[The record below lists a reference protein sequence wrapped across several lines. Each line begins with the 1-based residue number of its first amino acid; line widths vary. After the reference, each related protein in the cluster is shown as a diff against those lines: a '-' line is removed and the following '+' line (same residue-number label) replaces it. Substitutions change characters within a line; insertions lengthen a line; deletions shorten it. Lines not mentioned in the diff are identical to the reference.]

1 VTAGV
6 QARPAL
12 VLVATPI
19 GNLGDLSPRAVEEL
33 RNADMIAAEDTRR
46 TRALC
51 SAIGVPSGSRLRA
64 VHGHNERTEARRI
77 VDAIQ
82 GGARVVYVSDAGTPG
97 IADPGEHLVRAC
109 IEAGCAVEVVPGPS
123 AALAALVLSGLP
135 TARFRFEGFLPRKGG
150 ARTERLASIATSD
163 ATVVLFESP
172 HRVGATLADLRA
184 ACGPAR
190 AVAVVREV
198 TKRYEEVVRG
208 TLDEVVVD
216 AVPDAGARGEHVI
229 VVGAADARAEVD
241 ESVVE
246 TEARAALASG
256 ASARD
261 AAASIAHHLG
271 VSKRRAYDVVLRVRG
286 AAPR

>member
-1 VTAGV
+1 
-6 QARPAL
+6 
-12 VLVATPI
+12 
-19 GNLGDLSPRAVEEL
+19 
-33 RNADMIAAEDTRR
+33 M
-46 TRALC
+46 
-51 SAIGVPSGSRLRA
+51 
-64 VHGHNERTEARRI
+64 
-77 VDAIQ
+77 
-82 GGARVVYVSDAGTPG
+82 
-97 IADPGEHLVRAC
+97 VR
-109 IEAGCAVEVVPGPS
+109 
-123 AALAALVLSGLP
+123 
-135 TARFRFEGFLPRKGG
+135 
-150 ARTERLASIATSD
+150 
-163 ATVVLFESP
+163 
-172 HRVGATLADLRA
+172 
-184 ACGPAR
+184 AR

-261 AAASIAHHLG
+261 AAASVAHHLG

>member
-1 VTAGV
+1 MTAAV
-6 QARPAL
+6 PARPAL

-82 GGARVVYVSDAGTPG
+82 GGARVVYVSDAGMPG
-97 IADPGEHLVRAC
+97 IADPGEQLVRAC
-109 IEAGCAVEVVPGPS
+109 VEAGCAVEVVPGPS

-150 ARTERLASIATSD
+150 ARTERLTSIATSD

-184 ACGPAR
+184 ACGPER

-208 TLDEVVVD
+208 TLDEVSVD

-261 AAASIAHHLG
+261 AAASVAHHLG

-286 AAPR
+286 GAPR